1 MDNTKP
7 TIEDLKQALSGT
19 SPEEIESPE
28 ETVADVAVVEEDD
41 SAPLKAELEKLKSK
55 KTPAEKAKESLYF
68 NAQKA
73 IELGVDITKDEGLKK
88 ILGISKTSREE
99 EEEPVSEDD
108 KPVTKKELQDYLRKL
123 NAQKNS
129 EQLADEI
136 PDEYERELVKYH
148 LANTIK
154 STGDAKEDL
163 QIARTLA
170 NSVRNKKFE
179 ELANIKPA
187 AKSHSSASG
196 ATTEVKAPEVE
207 LTSEEKQFLATGK
220 ITKEEILALRQ
231 VKKI

>member
-7 TIEDLKQALSGT
+7 TIEDFKQALSGT
-19 SPEEIESPE
+19 SQENPEPTEEIVTDVVTDES
-28 ETVADVAVVEEDD
+28 DD

-73 IELGVDITKDEGLKK
+73 IELGVDITKDPGLKK
-88 ILGISKTSREE
+88 ILGLSETSREE
-99 EEEPVSEDD
+99 AEEPVSEDD

-163 QIARTLA
+163 QLAKTLA
-170 NSVRNKKFE
+170 NSVRNKKIE
-179 ELANIKPA
+179 ELASIKPA
-187 AKSHSSASG
+187 AKTHSSASG
-196 ATTEVKAPEVE
+196 ATMEVKAPEPE
-207 LTSEEKQFLATGK
+207 LTHEEKMFLATGK

-231 VKKI
+231 FKK